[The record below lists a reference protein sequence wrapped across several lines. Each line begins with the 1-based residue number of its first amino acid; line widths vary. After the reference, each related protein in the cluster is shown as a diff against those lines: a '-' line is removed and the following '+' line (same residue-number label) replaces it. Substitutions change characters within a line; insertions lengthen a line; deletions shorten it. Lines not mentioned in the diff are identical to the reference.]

1 MWEKKKNSLFKNN
14 QRVTPWID
22 QRFNGLTIFYNW
34 SKTFFFFFLEKN
46 EHELFH

>member
-34 SKTFFFFFLEKN
+34 SKTFFFFFFGEK
-46 EHELFH
+46 LA